1 VPSGVPATGDCASFS
16 YQGERIRI
24 ESVPYAV
31 GEAEHVARNILGG
44 GLSYRPRLWFWS
56 DQYSTKLQIAGFNRG
71 YDRTTVS
78 HGTAEG
84 SMTVS
89 YFQGERLIAVDC
101 LNDARSFMLAKCQ
114 LCL

>member
-1 VPSGVPATGDCASFS
+1 
-16 YQGERIRI
+16 
-24 ESVPYAV
+24 
-31 GEAEHVARNILGG
+31 
-44 GLSYRPRLWFWS
+44 
-56 DQYSTKLQIAGFNRG
+56 LQIAGFNRG